1 MKVNLKKE
9 AWQLNILTRF
19 VTRVFPQVDREL
31 LGWKKY
37 LNACPPG
44 ELKNQAL
51 ASIRDKRFHCQGGS
65 IYALYIPEKS
75 KDLVPAIV
83 ALQTISD
90 YLDNLCDRVECG
102 EEKAF
107 RELHRS
113 MIEALEPWKREQKE
127 RQRDYYRFYTLQ
139 QDGGYLEKL
148 VERTS
153 MSLLN
158 FPSYGIVKERCVE
171 LISLYGDLQV
181 YKHLDLRIREEKLIR
196 WFEAHREK
204 TPGIYWWEF
213 SAAAGST
220 LGAFMLM
227 AASGEEALSLEEG
240 RRIHECYFPWICGL
254 HILLDYFIDQQ
265 EDRVHRDL
273 NFVNYYADEKQC
285 RERLGFFLEK
295 SLESASNLPRPD
307 FHTLVVKGLMA
318 MYLSDPKVEKQGL
331 LGIAKELMNQAGSDV
346 PGMYRFCRMLRRL
359 KVM

>member
-1 MKVNLKKE
+1 MVNVKLKKE
-9 AWQLNILTRF
+9 TWQLNILARF
-19 VTRVFPQVDREL
+19 VTRVFPLVDREL
-31 LGWKKY
+31 TGWKKY
-37 LNACPPG
+37 LNSCDSG

-90 YLDNLCDRVECG
+90 YLDNLCDRVDCG
-102 EEKAF
+102 QEEAF

-113 MIEALEPWKREQKE
+113 MIEALDPQEKRQEG
-127 RQRDYYRFYTLQ
+127 DYYRFYTLR

-148 VERTS
+148 VEKTS
-153 MSLLN
+153 MSLSN
-158 FPSYGIVKERCVE
+158 FPSYGCVKERCVE

-196 WFEAHREK
+196 WFESHREK
-204 TPGIYWWEF
+204 TPEIFWWEF

-220 LGAFMLM
+220 LGVFMLM
-227 AASGEEALSLEEG
+227 AASGEKNLSPKEAKH
-240 RRIHECYFPWICGL
+240 IHECYFPWICGL

-265 EDRVHRDL
+265 EDQVHQDL
-273 NFVNYYADEKQC
+273 NFVNYYVDEKQC
-285 RERLGFFLEK
+285 GERLGFFLEK
-295 SLESASNLPRPD
+295 SLESASALPRPD
-307 FHTLVVKGLMA
+307 FHTLVVKGLLA

-331 LGIAKELMNQAGSDV
+331 LGIARQLMDQAGSDV